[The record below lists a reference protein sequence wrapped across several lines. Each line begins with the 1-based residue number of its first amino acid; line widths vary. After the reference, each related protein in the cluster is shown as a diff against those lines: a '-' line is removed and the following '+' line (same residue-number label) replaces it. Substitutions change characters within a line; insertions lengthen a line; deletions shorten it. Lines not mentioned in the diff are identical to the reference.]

1 MKAYEDELYEKWKE
15 NVENMLPGLLK
26 HNLLVKPQHQQGAAD
41 THEAEKGDGEQGTVR
56 KFYFL

>member
-41 THEAEKGDGEQGTVR
+41 THEAEKGDGEQGTV
-56 KFYFL
+56 